1 MTASVLIFRKPVA
14 SAAGINPR
22 FLAVRHSGPLK
33 FEWLRPTGEQAPD
46 GCRRTGPRLRPV
58 RISGPTAL
66 STCPSGRI
74 KPEQSPIA
82 EGLALRHKVSL
93 VITVLIS
100 WATTPCVRDADLL
113 PALETLAVS
122 SASSSRKAGRPKSPK
137 RVSATC
143 LPALNGRSCT
153 PMAPICPRL
162 LSRVGLA
169 L

>member
-33 FEWLRPTGEQAPD
+33 SEWLRPTGEQAPD

-82 EGLALRHKVSL
+82 EVLALRHKVSL

-100 WATTPCVRDADLL
+100 WAATPCVRDADLL

-137 RVSATC
+137 EYPRPACRPLMAALV
-143 LPALNGRSCT
+143 LPWLPFAR
-153 PMAPICPRL
+153 AY
-162 LSRVGLA
+162 
-169 L
+169 